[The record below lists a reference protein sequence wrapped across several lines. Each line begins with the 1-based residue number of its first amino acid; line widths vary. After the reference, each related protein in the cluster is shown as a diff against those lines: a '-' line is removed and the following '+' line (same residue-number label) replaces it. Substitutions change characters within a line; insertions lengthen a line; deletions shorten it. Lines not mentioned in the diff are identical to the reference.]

1 MNYYKA
7 YFLTSVAVVTLLA
20 LLFTARF
27 AQMPISN
34 TTQNPQDTLDIKQF
48 QWKNRLILMFADE
61 AYTNYNRQLAMLSA
75 SRKALEERELII
87 FSFFDE
93 VYVANLGESLS
104 PSISEAYRQHFGVAK
119 GEFMLLLIGKD
130 GGVKLKK
137 KTLTEA
143 QSILDLIDSMPMRQQ
158 EMKKN

>member
-7 YFLTSVAVVTLLA
+7 YFITSVAVVTLLG

-27 AQMPISN
+27 AQMPTSN
-34 TTQNPQDTLDIKQF
+34 TTQNQQDTLDIAQF
-48 QWKNRLILMFADE
+48 QWKNRLILIFADE
-61 AYTNYNRQLAMLSA
+61 GYSTYNRQLAMLNTSL
-75 SRKALEERELII
+75 KALKEREVIV

-93 VYVANLGESLS
+93 VYIASLGESLP
-104 PSISEAYRQHFGVAK
+104 PSISNAYRQYFGIEK
-119 GEFMLLLIGKD
+119 EKFTLLLIGKD

-137 KTLTEA
+137 DTLTNA
-143 QSILDLIDSMPMRQQ
+143 QSIVDLIDSMPMRQQ